1 MPVLLKGEAPGVK
14 LQGGILEQMLR
25 EVEVECLPADIPGH
39 IDADVSQLVF
49 GQTLRVSD
57 LPHSDKIKFITD
69 ENQAV
74 AHVTAV
80 KEVVAATPAE
90 GAEAAAT
97 TAEPEVIKKGKQE
110 TEGEAARGRR
120 RRKGR
125 EVREEEVSVVKL
137 IVGLG
142 NPGIEYQFTPHNMGF
157 LAVDRI
163 AEQAGV
169 RVNNRNCRA
178 QTGAGVLDGQ
188 EVVLA
193 KPETYMNLSGAS
205 VRELVREYEAQPEQ
219 DLIVIYDELD
229 LPFGSMR
236 VRPRG
241 SSAGHN
247 GIASVIGALGTQ
259 EIMRI
264 RLGVGPDHPVGDGA
278 RYVLSQF
285 KKAQY
290 PVLDEVLDS
299 AAEAVRV
306 ILKEGMQAAMNRF
319 NRKDRRSS

>member
-1 MPVLLKGEAPGVK
+1 
-14 LQGGILEQMLR
+14 
-25 EVEVECLPADIPGH
+25 
-39 IDADVSQLVF
+39 
-49 GQTLRVSD
+49 
-57 LPHSDKIKFITD
+57 
-69 ENQAV
+69 
-74 AHVTAV
+74 
-80 KEVVAATPAE
+80 
-90 GAEAAAT
+90 
-97 TAEPEVIKKGKQE
+97 
-110 TEGEAARGRR
+110 
-120 RRKGR
+120 
-125 EVREEEVSVVKL
+125 VKL

-178 QTGAGVLDGQ
+178 QTARAVLEGQ
-188 EVVLA
+188 EVLLA

-205 VRELVREYEAQPEQ
+205 VRELVREYDAQPEK

-236 VRPRG
+236 IRPRG

-259 EIMRI
+259 EVMRV

-285 KKAQY
+285 KKSQY
-290 PVLDEVLDS
+290 PLLVGVLDS
-299 AAEAVRV
+299 AAEAVRA
-306 ILKEGMQAAMNRF
+306 ILKDGIEAAMNRF
-319 NRKDRRSS
+319 NRKEAAGS